1 MKLINQLENIKN
13 KMKGKINNFVSL
25 VIFLSCFTLGY
36 SKIFSE
42 KDLKQILIAGGTKA
56 TAGEIPYVVSFN
68 IYTETQSFCG
78 GTLINKDWILTAAH
92 CFDQGTKLA
101 DIL

>member
-1 MKLINQLENIKN
+1 MKFFAFCLFALFFLSQSKMFDIKN
-13 KMKGKINNFVSL
+13 S
-25 VIFLSCFTLGY
+25 
-36 SKIFSE
+36 
-42 KDLKQILIAGGTKA
+42 LIAGGTKA
-56 TAGEIPYVVSFN
+56 TAGEIPYAVSFN
-68 IYTETQSFCG
+68 IYTVTQSFCG